1 MPNYDF
7 DFQSLLDAIQR
18 QESSYNRDDPTA
30 PTKQLPLVNPD
41 SGARGQMQVK
51 PSSAIKPGYAEFG
64 AQSVFDV
71 AEGLFP
77 DKQFERTDQAARDL
91 LDIPEVNRAWA
102 ENYMMAMLERFDG
115 NVDQAV
121 GAYNAGPGRMLNA
134 DRKYENLPEQTQEYI
149 NNVRQYYNQSTGDNY
164 GITVAPRPQGRPQAG
179 SLGMTQPQARPKGL
193 LG

>member
-41 SGARGQMQVK
+41 SGARGQMQAK
-51 PSSAIKPGYAEFG
+51 PSSAIEPGYG
-64 AQSVFDV
+64 AKSVFEI
-71 AEGLFP
+71 AESVFP
-77 DKQFERTDQAARDL
+77 GKKFDRTDQAARDL

-121 GAYNAGPGRMLNA
+121 GAYNAGPKRMLDA
-134 DRKYENLPEQTQEYI
+134 DRKYENLPSQAQEYI

-164 GITVAPRPQGRPQAG
+164 GITVAPRPP
-179 SLGMTQPQARPKGL
+179 SRPKGL
-193 LG
+193 LD